1 MNTKGDIFDNFISGL
16 RSQPSQAKIH
26 VLKKYGVPGMYSLR
40 LQALYIYSLF
50 FLNMTC

>member
-26 VLKKYGVPGMYSLR
+26 VLKKYVVPGMYSLR
-40 LQALYIYSLF
+40 LHIIHFRHSTFLLYSS
-50 FLNMTC
+50 